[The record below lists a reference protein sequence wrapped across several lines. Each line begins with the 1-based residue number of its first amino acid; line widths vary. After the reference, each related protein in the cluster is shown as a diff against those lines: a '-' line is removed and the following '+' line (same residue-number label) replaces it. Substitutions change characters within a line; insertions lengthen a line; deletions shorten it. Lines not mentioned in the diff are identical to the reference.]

1 MDPSVLAA
9 VVGALETIYNVA
21 SSNDERK
28 AAQEVDIVRHF
39 GLSLVENAI
48 RYKWTDG
55 TFDAESKTRIRAAV
69 IDLAAKGVRPSH
81 VEQGFIKEKVARV
94 FVELAKRQWP
104 GEWDNMDVILRQM
117 YFSDETGRELA
128 LLILRSLCDDVCMY
142 HDSIAELRKKDLRAA
157 LITITS
163 SENALRQQYPD
174 GVKGHDDEV
183 YLMVG
188 EPGNDG
194 WIMRLATGL
203 RELLQKQQSQ
213 AAVECYDVLACRN
226 MNEED
231 RAMVIWPM
239 IEQGGIDLVSQAY
252 LRWGS
257 TIIEGDTYTF
267 LKKLMQATVNLGEMQ
282 VCAKRNNYVP
292 KELAK
297 FLQILFA
304 MSSHPSVIISSSVP
318 FFWATLLRHE
328 HLSKSE
334 IVHSIIPSLLELYSG
349 FLVKNYDKRKE
360 LDPVYNH
367 FAINDFDSSQDFK
380 ARALLSYQKA
390 TDVIDLGVPA
400 VVFKLLD
407 SPLPQDASIEL
418 IELRRRGATTL
429 AKIGRAIPD
438 TLYTIFNDIEVAIQ
452 RLVQQN
458 LVTAHEKMALM
469 NFLLIIGSN
478 AHQAVDKRP
487 IFDMVV
493 RPIVVEL
500 QSPAMQ
506 ESIANFNSFMAF
518 IGVQD
523 ISTVTS
529 GNVSLEAAQ
538 NMRSALKQRRLQL
551 SYCLESLLMFAKESL
566 DVKDPT
572 KLELWSTYMPTILS
586 VVLSTIQSINAVSD
600 RSRWQHLS
608 AEFELLY
615 VLTPEEKERLVKG
628 LSSAKNDEMK
638 ESSVMQEEP
647 MTMPLLIRKMV
658 IELKNWLGV
667 VRDLSYRLLAQLT
680 RTGNAFY
687 LTPTLPVLLETSLFE
702 SVDQLNDRQLKVLI
716 SNVIQPIVL
725 GCPEPL
731 IPSVLDH
738 LMSVLIP
745 YLDTRLCKAWSLA
758 EDEGL
763 QIDENEDPTEMDVS
777 DVIVREMMLRELT
790 RSVTELLYMIFDLR
804 KMKAVMAARTASGD
818 NSPNLGSGSTSSV
831 DAATQQPTFAQY
843 PALSRFLLSHATI
856 ARSSILLVRHLLT
869 FKDTQSCIRATGVAL
884 SIQTTLLAGDP
895 ETRALTVMCVQ
906 EFLEAGLM
914 ALSDPYHAE
923 GQDRIIHMIIEMYID
938 VRKVDECPRIVF
950 QQRLGAQP
958 QQLEAF
964 ERDLANATSKS
975 KEQAIV
981 RNYLQGCI
989 AVAKSEWFK
998 QKEQKSEQP
1007 SSRRIVGEY
1016 IKPGRNVLDSA
1027 QDEDIGDGLASLF
1040 NE

>member
-28 AAQEVDIVRHF
+28 AAQEFCEGLKRDPVAPLYGSFLAHKDNGQVDIVRHF

-203 RELLQKQQSQ
+203 RDLLQKQQSQ

-267 LKKLMQATVNLGEMQ
+267 LKKLVQATVSLGEIQ

-292 KELAK
+292 KELAN
-297 FLQILFA
+297 
-304 MSSHPSVIISSSVP
+304 
-318 FFWATLLRHE
+318 
-328 HLSKSE
+328 
-334 IVHSIIPSLLELYSG
+334 IIPSLLELYSG

-390 TDVIDLGVPA
+390 IDVIDLGVPA

-429 AKIGRAIPD
+429 VKIGRAIPD

-458 LVTAHEKMALM
+458 LITAHEKMALM
-469 NFLLIIGSN
+469 NFLLVIGSN

-493 RPIVVEL
+493 RPIVAEL
-500 QSPAMQ
+500 RSPALQ

-523 ISTVTS
+523 ISTATS
-529 GNVSLEAAQ
+529 GNISLEAAQ

-586 VVLSTIQSINAVSD
+586 VVLSTIRSINAVSD

-647 MTMPLLIRKMV
+647 VTMPLFIRKMV

-667 VRDLSYRLLAQLT
+667 VRYLSYRLLAQLT

-687 LTPTLPVLLETSLFE
+687 STPTLPVLLETSLFE
-702 SVDQLNDRQLKVLI
+702 NVDQLNGRQLKVLI

-745 YLDTRLCKAWSLA
+745 YLDTRLCKEWSSA

-763 QIDENEDPTEMDVS
+763 QIDENEDPTEIDVS
-777 DVIVREMMLRELT
+777 DVIVSEMMLRELT

-804 KMKAVMAARTASGD
+804 KMKAAMAARTASGD